1 MELLERD
8 SPLRDLESGCE
19 RRRLDR
25 GRIALVSGEA
35 GIGKTA
41 LIEGFLAGHRP
52 EVRLLRG
59 QCDALFTPQ
68 PLAPLYDI
76 AHQTNGRLLELIQS
90 ADNRLAIFGALLRE
104 LQGAG
109 KPTVLVFEDV
119 HWADAATLDLLKYL
133 GRRIRPLPSSHPS
146 HLSGR

>member
-8 SPLRDLESGCE
+8 SPLRDLGESLQEATAG
-19 RRRLDR
+19 R

-41 LIEGFLAGHRP
+41 LVEVFLAGHRT

-68 PLAPLYDI
+68 PRAPLYDI
-76 AHQTNGRLLELIQS
+76 AHQTNGGLLELVHRRTIDRWQS
-90 ADNRLAIFGALLRE
+90 SAPLRE
-104 LQGAG
+104 LQGEG
-109 KPTVLVFEDV
+109 K
-119 HWADAATLDLLKYL
+119 ADGARLRGCSL
-133 GRRIRPLPSSHPS
+133 GGCRDA
-146 HLSGR
+146 

>member
-8 SPLRDLESGCE
+8 SPLKDLREWLREATAG
-19 RRRLDR
+19 R

-41 LIEGFLAGHRP
+41 LIEGFLAEHRP

-90 ADNRLAIFGALLRE
+90 ADNWALEKSSE
-104 LQGAG
+104 LII
-109 KPTVLVFEDV
+109 VNR
-119 HWADAATLDLLKYL
+119 AAPFLT
-133 GRRIRPLPSSHPS
+133 HPRHKGS
-146 HLSGR
+146 RS